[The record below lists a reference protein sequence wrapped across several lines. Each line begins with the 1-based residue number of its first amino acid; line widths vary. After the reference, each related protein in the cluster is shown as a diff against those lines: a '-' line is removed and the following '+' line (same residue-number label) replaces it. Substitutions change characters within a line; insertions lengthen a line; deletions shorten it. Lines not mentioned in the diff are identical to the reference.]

1 MAAGEKVVWVS
12 LFRLLPHDLDLDKWH
27 KMHGWIDEWQ

>member
-12 LFRLLPHDLDLDKWH
+12 LDILRLLPHDLDLDKWH
-27 KMHGWIDEWQ
+27 KNAWMDR